1 MRPQPASKFSPED
14 AFLTNVFRHASVGMA
29 LIQENGNWLMV
40 NPALSRLLGYTEGE
54 LLNIPLRKIVYRDDL
69 RSHMAFARRLSSGET
84 SSYNTGRRYLHRD
97 GSEVSVTLN
106 ISVVRDDGGTFECF
120 LVQVLD
126 AGNVSQVGITLER
139 EQELL
144 AHLMATSPDHIYF
157 KDLKGRFIRVN
168 PAKAKRHGLS
178 HPDEAI
184 GKTDFD
190 YFEKEHATR
199 TTAEEQRL
207 LTTGR
212 PLLDREE
219 FFAWPDGQISWMS
232 TSRVARTD
240 RDGRII
246 GLIGISRDI
255 TERKLVEEKMRYS
268 EQRYRSVVEATTSI
282 VWSTP
287 ASGKFQSAQPGW
299 TAFTGQTPEEL
310 WGWGW
315 LDAIHPDDR
324 ATTIATWKNALEHRD
339 IYQVRHRLRR
349 HDGTYRYMS
358 GRGIPIIADDGEIL
372 EWLGV
377 HTDITERKV
386 AELEK
391 ERLNRELVELSRRS
405 GMSEVA
411 TNVLHNVG
419 NVLNSVNISSSVIT
433 EKVKSSRI
441 GTVTKTAALLQDHKN
456 DLATFLATS
465 QGRQLPD
472 FLQKLS
478 SRLSAEQNEILAELE
493 LLDRNIEHISQIVS
507 VQQSYAYVGGF
518 KESVSVAELL
528 DDALRMNSMDMESPG
543 VTVIRDYADV
553 PPIEVE
559 KHKVMQI
566 LVNLIRNAKHA
577 LLDNDIA
584 DPRLTL
590 RVLMNDPETLQLVVK
605 DNGVGIDPENLT
617 RIFSH
622 GFTTKREGHG
632 FGLHGGALASAEIGG
647 SLMVHSDGRGKGA
660 TFTLALPIHS
670 KSEASP
676 T

>member
-1 MRPQPASKFSPED
+1 MRAQPASKSHLED
-14 AFLTNVFRHASVGMA
+14 AFLTNVFRHASIGMA
-29 LIQENGNWLMV
+29 LIRENGNWLMV
-40 NPALSRLLGYTEGE
+40 NPALSQLLGYSERE
-54 LLNIPLRKIVYRDDL
+54 LLATPLRRIVYSADL
-69 RSHMAFARRLSSGET
+69 RSHLAFAKRLRTGEASSH
-84 SSYNTGRRYLHRD
+84 NTGRRYRHRD
-97 GSEVSVTLN
+97 GSEVPVTLN
-106 ISVVRDDGGTFECF
+106 ISVIQDEAGNFECF
-120 LVQVLD
+120 LVQVMD
-126 AGNVSQVGITLER
+126 TGNVSQVGITLER

-168 PAKAKRHGLS
+168 PAKAKRHGLT

-190 YFEKEHATR
+190 FFEKDHASR
-199 TTAEEQRL
+199 TAAEEQRL

-219 FFAWPDGQISWMS
+219 YFAWSDGQISWMS
-232 TSRVARTD
+232 TSRVARRD

-255 TERKLVEEKMRYS
+255 TERKLAEEKMRYS

-287 ASGKFQSAQPGW
+287 PSGKFQSPQPGW
-299 TAFTGQTPEEL
+299 TAFTGQAFEEL
-310 WGWGW
+310 WEWGW

-324 ATTIATWKNALEHRD
+324 PMTIATWNKALAERE

-349 HDGTYRYMS
+349 HDGVYRYMS
-358 GRGIPIIADDGEIL
+358 GRGIPIIEDDGEVL

-377 HTDITERKV
+377 HTDITERKI

-433 EKVKSSRI
+433 EKMRNSRI
-441 GTVTKTAALLQDHKN
+441 GTVAKTAALLQEHKG
-456 DLATFLATS
+456 DLPSFLNTS
-465 QGRQLPD
+465 QGQQLPD

-478 SRLSAEQNEILAELE
+478 SRLLAEQNEILAELE
-493 LLDRNIEHISQIVS
+493 LLDRNIEHISQVVS
-507 VQQSYAYVGGF
+507 VQQSYAYVGGV
-518 KESVSVAELL
+518 KESVSIIELVE
-528 DDALRMNSMDMESPG
+528 DALRMNSMEMESPG
-543 VTVIRDYADV
+543 VTVVREYTDV
-553 PPIEVE
+553 PAIEVE

-577 LLDNDIA
+577 LA
-584 DPRLTL
+584 DDSTKEQLLTL
-590 RVLMNDPETLQLVVK
+590 RILMGDPQNLHIVVA
-605 DNGVGIDPENLT
+605 DNGVGIDEENIT
-617 RIFSH
+617 RIFAH

-632 FGLHGGALASAEIGG
+632 FGLHGGALAATEMGG
-647 SLMVHSDGRGKGA
+647 SLTVHSDGRGKGA

-670 KSEASP
+670 KSDANP

>member
-1 MRPQPASKFSPED
+1 MRPQPAPKFHPED

-40 NPALSRLLGYTEGE
+40 NAALSRLLGYTERE
-54 LLNIPLRKIVYRDDL
+54 LPAVPLRRIVYADDL
-69 RSHMAFARRLSSGET
+69 RSHMAFAKRLTSGET
-84 SSYNTGRRYLHRD
+84 SSYNTGRRYRHRD

-106 ISVVRDDGGTFECF
+106 ISVVRDEQGTFECF

-168 PAKAKRHGLS
+168 PAKANRHGLS

-190 YFEKEHATR
+190 YFEKDHATR
-199 TTAEEQRL
+199 TAAEEQRL

-287 ASGKFQSAQPGW
+287 ASGKFQSMQPGW
-299 TAFTGQTPEEL
+299 TAFTGQSPEEL

-315 LDAIHPDDR
+315 LDAVHPDDR
-324 ATTIATWKNALEHRD
+324 TATIATWKEALAKRE
-339 IYQVRHRLRR
+339 IYQIRHRVRR
-349 HDGTYRYMS
+349 HDGVYRYMS

-433 EKVKSSRI
+433 EKVRNSRI
-441 GTVTKTAALLQDHKN
+441 GTVAKTAALLQEHKG
-456 DLATFLATS
+456 DLAIFLATS
-465 QGRQLPD
+465 QGQQLPD
-472 FLQKLS
+472 FLQKLA
-478 SRLSAEQNEILAELE
+478 SRLSAEQSEILSELE
-493 LLDRNIEHISQIVS
+493 LLDRNIDHISQIVS

-518 KESVSVAELL
+518 KESVSMPELL
-528 DDALRMNSMDMESPG
+528 DDALRMNSMEMDSPG

-577 LLDNDIA
+577 LVDHEIHDR
-584 DPRLTL
+584 RLTL
-590 RVLMNDPETLQLVVK
+590 RVLMNDPETLHLVVE
-605 DNGVGIDPENLT
+605 DNGVGIGAENLA

-632 FGLHGGALASAEIGG
+632 FGLHGGALAAAEMGG
-647 SLMVHSDGRGKGA
+647 SLTVHSEGQGKGA
-660 TFTLALPIHS
+660 SFILALPVHS
-670 KSEASP
+670 KTNADP

>member
-1 MRPQPASKFSPED
+1 
-14 AFLTNVFRHASVGMA
+14 MA
-29 LIQENGNWLMV
+29 LIRENGDWLMA
-40 NPALSRLLGYTEGE
+40 NPALSRLLGYTEQE
-54 LLNIPLRKIVYRDDL
+54 LLTLPLRKIVYPADL
-69 RSHMAFARRLSSGET
+69 RSHLAFAKRLISGEI
-84 SSYNTGRRYLHRD
+84 SSYNTGRRYLHRNR
-97 GSEVSVTLN
+97 SEVSVTLN
-106 ISVVRDDGGTFECF
+106 ISVVRDEAGNFECF

-126 AGNVSQVGITLER
+126 AGNVNQVGITLER

-157 KDLKGRFIRVN
+157 KDLKSRFIRVN

-190 YFEKEHATR
+190 FFEKDHATR
-199 TTAEEQRL
+199 TSAEEHRL

-219 FFAWPDGQISWMS
+219 YFAWSDGQVCWMS
-232 TSRVARTD
+232 TSRVARRD

-255 TERKLVEEKMRYS
+255 TERKLAEEKMRYS

-282 VWSTP
+282 VWNTP
-287 ASGKFQSAQPGW
+287 PSGKFHPPQPGW
-299 TAFTGQTPEEL
+299 TAFTGQTFEQL
-310 WGWGW
+310 WEWGW
-315 LDAIHPDDR
+315 LDAIHPADR
-324 ATTIATWKNALEHRD
+324 AMTIATWQKALAERD
-339 IYQVRHRLRR
+339 IYQVRHRVRR
-349 HDGTYRYMS
+349 HDGVYRYMS
-358 GRGIPIIADDGEIL
+358 GRGIPILADDGEIQ

-377 HTDITERKV
+377 HTDITERKI
-386 AELEK
+386 AEIEK

-433 EKVKSSRI
+433 DKMRNSRI
-441 GTVTKTAALLQDHKN
+441 GTVTKTATLLKGHKN
-456 DLATFLATS
+456 DLETFFSTS
-465 QGRQLPD
+465 QGQQLPD
-472 FLQKLS
+472 FLLKLAD
-478 SRLSAEQNEILAELE
+478 RLQSEQNEILSELE
-493 LLDRNIEHISQIVS
+493 LLERNIEHISQIVS

-518 KESVSVAELL
+518 KESASIVELL
-528 DDALRMNSMDMESPG
+528 EDALRMNSMEMDAPDI
-543 VTVIRDYADV
+543 TVIRDYSDV
-553 PPIEVE
+553 PSIEVE

-577 LLDNDIA
+577 LVDTEAA
-584 DPRLTL
+584 DQHLTL
-590 RVLMNDPETLQLVVK
+590 RVRMERPETLQIVVE
-605 DNGVGIDPENLT
+605 DNGVGIDPDNLT

-632 FGLHGGALASAEIGG
+632 FGLHGGALAAAEMGG
-647 SLMVHSDGRGKGA
+647 TLTVHSSGQGKGA
-660 TFTLALPIHS
+660 TFTLALPTHS
-670 KSEASP
+670 KFDANPS
-676 T
+676 

>member
-1 MRPQPASKFSPED
+1 MRAQPASKSHLED
-14 AFLTNVFRHASVGMA
+14 AVLTNVFRHASIGMA
-29 LIQENGNWLMV
+29 LIRENGGWLMV
-40 NPALSRLLGYTEGE
+40 NPALSRLLGYTEAE
-54 LLNIPLRKIVYRDDL
+54 LLATPLRKVVYPADL
-69 RSHMAFARRLSSGET
+69 RSHVAFAKRLRSGET
-84 SSYNTGRRYLHRD
+84 SSHNTGRRYLHRN

-106 ISVVRDDGGTFECF
+106 ISVVRDEAGNFECF
-120 LVQVLD
+120 LVQVMD

-168 PAKAKRHGLS
+168 PAKANRHGLS

-184 GKTDFD
+184 GRTDFD
-190 YFEKEHATR
+190 FLEKDHATR
-199 TTAEEQRL
+199 SAAEEQRL

-219 FFAWPDGQISWMS
+219 YFAWPDGQISWMS
-232 TSRVARTD
+232 TSRVARRD

-255 TERKLVEEKMRYS
+255 TERKLAEEKMRYS

-287 ASGKFQSAQPGW
+287 PSGKFQSPQPGW
-299 TAFTGQTPEEL
+299 TAFTGQTFEEL
-310 WGWGW
+310 WEWGW
-315 LDAIHPDDR
+315 LKAIHPDDR
-324 ATTIATWKNALEHRD
+324 SMTTAAWNKALEDRE

-349 HDGTYRYMS
+349 HDGVYRYMS
-358 GRGIPIIADDGEIL
+358 GRGIPILADDGEIL

-433 EKVKSSRI
+433 EKVKNSRI
-441 GTVTKTAALLQDHKN
+441 GTVAKTSSLLQEHKD
-456 DLATFLATS
+456 DLASFINTS

-478 SRLSAEQNEILAELE
+478 LRLSAEQNEILAELE

-507 VQQSYAYVGGF
+507 VQQSYAYVGGV
-518 KESVSVAELL
+518 KESVSITELIE
-528 DDALRMNSMDMESPG
+528 DALRMNSMEMESPG
-543 VTVIRDYADV
+543 VTVIRDYTDV
-553 PPIEVE
+553 PFIEVE

-577 LLDNDIA
+577 LADDDIT
-584 DPRLTL
+584 DRHLTF
-590 RVLMNDPETLQLVVK
+590 RVLMADPQNLHIVIE
-605 DNGVGIDPENLT
+605 DNGVGIEPENLT

-632 FGLHGGALASAEIGG
+632 FGLHGGALAAAEMGG
-647 SLMVHSDGRGKGA
+647 SLTVHSGGWGKGA
-660 TFTLALPIHS
+660 AFTLALPLHS
-670 KSEASP
+670 KSDADP

>member
-1 MRPQPASKFSPED
+1 MRAQPASKLNPDD

-29 LIQENGNWLMV
+29 LIRSNGSWLMV
-40 NPALSRLLGYTEGE
+40 NAALSRILGYTEAE
-54 LLNIPLRKIVYRDDL
+54 LLSTPIRKIVYPDDL
-69 RSHMAFARRLSSGET
+69 RSHLAFAKRLKSGES
-84 SSYNTGRRYLHRD
+84 SSYNTGRRYLHHD

-106 ISVVRDDGGTFECF
+106 ISVVRDEDGAFECF

-126 AGNVSQVGITLER
+126 AGNVSQAGISLER

-144 AHLMATSPDHIYF
+144 AHLMVTSPDHIYF

-190 YFEKEHATR
+190 YFDKEHATR
-199 TTAEEQRL
+199 STAEEHRL

-232 TSRVARTD
+232 TSRVARRD

-255 TERKLVEEKMRYS
+255 TERKLAEEKMRYS
-268 EQRYRSVVEATTSI
+268 EQRYRSLVEATTSI

-287 ASGKFQSAQPGW
+287 ASGKFQSPQPGW
-299 TAFTGQTPEEL
+299 TAFTGQTFEQLWE
-310 WGWGW
+310 WGWIQ
-315 LDAIHPDDR
+315 AVHPDDR
-324 ATTIATWKNALEHRD
+324 PMTIAAWKKAIGDRE
-339 IYQVRHRLRR
+339 IYQVRHRLLR
-349 HDGTYRYMS
+349 HDGVYRYMS
-358 GRGIPIIADDGEIL
+358 VRGIPIIADDGEII

-377 HTDITERKV
+377 HTDITDRKV
-386 AELEK
+386 AEIEK
-391 ERLNRELVELSRRS
+391 ERLNHELVELSRRS

-433 EKVKSSRI
+433 EKVRNSRI
-441 GTVTKTAALLQDHKN
+441 ETVAKTAALLQEHKS
-456 DLATFLATS
+456 DLESFLTTF
-465 QGRQLPD
+465 QGRQFPD
-472 FLQKLS
+472 FLQKLAT
-478 SRLSAEQNEILAELE
+478 RLTTEQNEILAELD
-493 LLDRNIEHISQIVS
+493 LLDRNIDHISQIVS
-507 VQQSYAYVGGF
+507 VQQSYAYVGGVR
-518 KESVSVAELL
+518 EAVSPVDLL
-528 DDALRMNSMDMESPG
+528 EDALRINAMEMDSPR
-543 VTVIRDYADV
+543 VAVIRDYAEV
-553 PPIEVE
+553 PSLEVE

-577 LLDNDIA
+577 LVDSEA
-584 DPRLTL
+584 DERRLTL
-590 RVLMNDPETLQLVVK
+590 RILMENPEILVIVVE
-605 DNGVGIDPENLT
+605 DNGIGIGAENLT

-632 FGLHGGALASAEIGG
+632 FGLHGGALAANEMGG
-647 SLMVHSDGRGKGA
+647 SLTVHSEGRGKGA
-660 TFTLALPIHS
+660 TFTLALPCHPHT
-670 KSEASP
+670 EAKP